1 MEIFT
6 FSLFNRRSKLTFLDA
21 FDGFYEGR
29 NGRWS
34 EGTLIGALTS
44 NSEVLKCAIII
55 DS

>member
-1 MEIFT
+1 MG
-6 FSLFNRRSKLTFLDA
+6 SMR
-21 FDGFYEGR
+21 GW